1 MADIFERL
9 AQGRPPPTETAIK
22 THRKG
27 ADPILQG
34 RQKTGAGADPKDLL
48 MDVLANGP
56 VPTTLV
62 EERGATHG
70 FNVNQLKHAK
80 RRMGIVALK
89 EKGKVGGRWFWALP
103 KHAPAKKPND
113 HFARRLRNLSKMLG
127 YRLQPIGKATE

>member
-27 ADPILQG
+27 ANPILQE

-48 MDVLANGP
+48 IDLLANGP
-56 VPTTLV
+56 VPATIV
-62 EERGATHG
+62 EERGAVRG
-70 FNVNQLKHAK
+70 FTMDQLKRTK
-80 RRMGIVALK
+80 KQMGIVALK
-89 EKGKVGGRWFWALP
+89 EKGKIGGRWFWALP

-113 HFARRLRNLSKMLG
+113 HFARRLRNLSKMIG

>member
-27 ADPILQG
+27 ANSILQG

-48 MDVLANGP
+48 IDLLAHGP
-56 VPTTLV
+56 VLTTLV
-62 EERGATHG
+62 EARGAARG
-70 FNVNQLKHAK
+70 FNMNQLKHAK
-80 RRMGIVALK
+80 KQMGIVSLK
-89 EKGKVGGRWFWALP
+89 EKGKIGGPWFWTLP

-113 HFARRLRNLSKMLG
+113 HYARRLRNLSKMIG

>member
-27 ADPILQG
+27 ANPILQE
-34 RQKTGAGADPKDLL
+34 RQKTGAGPKNLLIDL
-48 MDVLANGP
+48 LANGP
-56 VPTTLV
+56 VLTTLV
-62 EERGATHG
+62 EERGAARG
-70 FNVNQLKHAK
+70 FNMNQLKRAK
-80 RRMGIVALK
+80 KQMGIVSLK
-89 EKGKVGGRWFWALP
+89 EKGKVGAPWFWALP

-113 HFARRLRNLSKMLG
+113 HYARRLRNLSKMIG

>member
-27 ADPILQG
+27 ANPILQE
-34 RQKTGAGADPKDLL
+34 RQKTGAGPKNLLIDL
-48 MDVLANGP
+48 LANGP
-56 VPTTLV
+56 VLTTLV
-62 EERGATHG
+62 EERGAARG
-70 FNVNQLKHAK
+70 FNMNQLKRAK
-80 RRMGIVALK
+80 KQMGIVSLK
-89 EKGKVGGRWFWALP
+89 EKGKVGGPWFWALP

-113 HFARRLRNLSKMLG
+113 HYARRLRNLSKMIG